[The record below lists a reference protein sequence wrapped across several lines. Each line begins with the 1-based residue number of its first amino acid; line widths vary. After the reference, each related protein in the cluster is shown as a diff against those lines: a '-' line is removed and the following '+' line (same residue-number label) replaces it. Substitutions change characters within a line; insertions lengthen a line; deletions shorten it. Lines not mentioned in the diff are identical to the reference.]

1 MGEKRSVEVDLATSG
16 IDAQG
21 RPFSVPLGVAEGTG
35 GRFDSEGDMGS
46 ENLLINIGP
55 QHPATH
61 GVLRLVVELDGEVV
75 ERVIPHIG
83 YLHSGFEKLGEL
95 GGQALGQRIVAI
107 WHDRSLIG
115 AGHGFE
121 DFRRGAGHVVAGE
134 IHLLGVAFLEPVTAI
149 LSGAPPSRGI
159 T

>member
-21 RPFSVPLGVAEGTG
+21 RPIQIPLGVADGSGTE
-35 GRFDSEGDMGS
+35 FSEGG
-46 ENLLINIGP
+46 EIGGEHLLINIGP

-83 YLHSGFEKLGEL
+83 PCLICEHGDKDVLEDT
-95 GGQALGQRIVAI
+95 AI
-107 WHDRSLIG
+107 
-115 AGHGFE
+115 
-121 DFRRGAGHVVAGE
+121 
-134 IHLLGVAFLEPVTAI
+134 IHL
-149 LSGAPPSRGI
+149 
-159 T
+159 